1 MCYTAGVDD
10 TVSAPGEVRSSPD
23 TINPLATFATKKTS
37 SFKPPLVVQPTKEP
51 KAPKEK
57 KERKPRAPK
66 APNADDSAPE
76 EKKKRSKPNTDSTA
90 ADATDDKEDGEKV
103 AGEGESV
110 DKPPK
115 KPRKKR
121 SKPVV
126 GEGKEEREGDDDV
139 AGKADQITK
148 KPRKKRAK
156 KNATDDED
164 EVAADNNSVDGE
176 GDASVAVTSH
186 SLRTKRPCSYTYDED
201 EALTAALN
209 DDKPPSRR
217 QPSKPTPSLEPSTQT
232 RVEVN
237 YKGHGKWY
245 PAVIT
250 YEHGDNTYDA
260 RYDEGNEVE
269 VQVEASRIR
278 GPRGK
283 LDDHGV
289 PVNSL
294 TAYKQVYIIYYVH
307 FSIHLI

>member
-1 MCYTAGVDD
+1 M
-10 TVSAPGEVRSSPD
+10 
-23 TINPLATFATKKTS
+23 
-37 SFKPPLVVQPTKEP
+37 
-51 KAPKEK
+51 
-57 KERKPRAPK
+57 
-66 APNADDSAPE
+66 DS
-76 EKKKRSKPNTDSTA
+76 N
-90 ADATDDKEDGEKV
+90 
-103 AGEGESV
+103 EGQ
-110 DKPPK
+110 
-115 KPRKKR
+115 
-121 SKPVV
+121 
-126 GEGKEEREGDDDV
+126 EGDDT
-139 AGKADQITK
+139 GADKGEQVTK

-164 EVAADNNSVDGE
+164 EAAADNNSVDGE
-176 GDASVAVTSH
+176 GTASVAVVSH

-201 EALTAALN
+201 DALTAALN

-217 QPSKPTPSLEPSTQT
+217 GRQSSKPSPSLEPSTQT

-250 YEHGDNTYDA
+250 YEHGDNTYDI
-260 RYDEGNEVE
+260 RYDDGSEVE

-307 FSIHLI
+307 LSIHFI